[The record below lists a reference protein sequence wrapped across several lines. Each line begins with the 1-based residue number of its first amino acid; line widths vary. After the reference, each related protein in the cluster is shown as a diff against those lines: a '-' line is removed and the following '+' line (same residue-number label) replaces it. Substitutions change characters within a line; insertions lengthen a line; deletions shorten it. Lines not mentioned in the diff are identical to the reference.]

1 MANFTL
7 LLHDIVENSNVV
19 LIVKKLSA
27 NAGHPEDTGLFPGS
41 RRSPGGGPGN
51 PCQVF
56 LPGESHGQWSLT
68 GYSPCSLSGSTV
80 HGVAESDT
88 TDVTEH
94 ACMHVNAVIFSPV
107 QFLCFVAKDPTSQ
120 TISVP
125 IHQEDHTGRV

>member
-1 MANFTL
+1 MATP
-7 LLHDIVENSNVV
+7 LHYSGLENSMDCV
-19 LIVKKLSA
+19 
-27 NAGHPEDTGLFPGS
+27 
-41 RRSPGGGPGN
+41 
-51 PCQVF
+51 
-56 LPGESHGQWSLT
+56 
-68 GYSPCSLSGSTV
+68 V

-88 TDVTEH
+88 TDATEH

>member
-1 MANFTL
+1 MALEVKNL
-7 LLHDIVENSNVV
+7 LV
-19 LIVKKLSA
+19 
-27 NAGHPEDTGLFPGS
+27 NAGGLQDMSSIPGS

-88 TDVTEH
+88 TDATEH